1 MMQKKVR
8 ILLAEDDSQE
18 TVDTLGALF
27 PDATGGLELT
37 VVSTIATL
45 IPTVKM
51 VDPELILLDLE
62 LSLSDPLDAVHL
74 VHRSAPG
81 IPLVVL
87 ADPAQKQYAAQSLS
101 EGAMDYV
108 LKGFMDARTLGR
120 VLRTALERN
129 TFEGLAD
136 LLRDPLTG
144 LYTRDG
150 LLTQGARIQEDAQ
163 RTGGA
168 LVLIC
173 ALFENLQT
181 LREGFGPGA
190 TDNALRDVAQILV
203 ESCRRSDIVARLG
216 TEQFAMLAVD
226 AVAPSA
232 PVMRQRLKRRLA
244 VHNQTRSPWGPI
256 DFAAQRGIVVGQKRK
271 NFRRVC
277 GCRGIRAAAVAPP
290 RKSADAGFAQ
300 RRARMKAD
308 HFRNEILAKQRP
320 LGAASRSGVGR

>member
-1 MMQKKVR
+1 MTQKKVR
-8 ILLAEDDSQE
+8 ILLAEDNAAE
-18 TVDTLGALF
+18 TVDTLEVLF
-27 PDATGGLELT
+27 PDSTGGLDLT
-37 VVSTIATL
+37 VVSTMATL

-62 LSLSDPLDAVHL
+62 LSLSAPLDAVHL

-87 ADPAQKQYAAQSLS
+87 ADPAKKQYAAQSLC

-120 VLRTALERN
+120 VLRAALERN

-136 LLRDPLTG
+136 LLRDPMTG
-144 LYTRDG
+144 LYTREG
-150 LLTQGARIQEDAQ
+150 LLTLGARCQEDAQ

-190 TDNALRDVAQILV
+190 ADHALQDVAQILV
-203 ESCRRSDIVARLG
+203 HSCRRSDVVARLG
-216 TEQFAMLAVD
+216 PAQFALSAVD

-232 PVMRQRLKRRLA
+232 PVMRHRLERHLA
-244 VHNQTRSPWGPI
+244 VHNETRSPWGPI
-256 DFAAQRGIVVGQKRK
+256 DLRISVGTWSAKNGRNFGDFVDAVEADLRQGSTREQTPSMILHNAMRG
-271 NFRRVC
+271 
-277 GCRGIRAAAVAPP
+277 
-290 RKSADAGFAQ
+290 
-300 RRARMKAD
+300 
-308 HFRNEILAKQRP
+308 
-320 LGAASRSGVGR
+320 

>member
-1 MMQKKVR
+1 M
-8 ILLAEDDSQE
+8 
-18 TVDTLGALF
+18 
-27 PDATGGLELT
+27 
-37 VVSTIATL
+37 ATL

-62 LSLSDPLDAVHL
+62 LSLSNPLDAVHL

-87 ADPAQKQYAAQSLS
+87 ADPAKKQYAAQSLS

-120 VLRTALERN
+120 VLRAALERN

-136 LLRDPLTG
+136 LLRDPMTG
-144 LYTRDG
+144 LYSREG
-150 LLTQGARIQEDAQ
+150 LLTLGARFQEDAQ

-190 TDNALRDVAQILV
+190 ADHALQDVAQILV
-203 ESCRRSDIVARLG
+203 HSCRRSDIVARLG
-216 TEQFAMLAVD
+216 QEQFAVLAVD

-232 PVMRQRLKRRLA
+232 PVMRQRLERHLA
-244 VHNQTRSPWGPI
+244 VHNKTRSPWGPI
-256 DFAAQRGIVVGQKRK
+256 DLRVSVGTWSAKNGRNFSDFADGVEADL
-271 NFRRVC
+271 RRVSMPEQ
-277 GCRGIRAAAVAPP
+277 APTLVLHNV
-290 RKSADAGFAQ
+290 
-300 RRARMKAD
+300 M
-308 HFRNEILAKQRP
+308 RN
-320 LGAASRSGVGR
+320 

>member
-1 MMQKKVR
+1 MQRKVR
-8 ILLAEDDSQE
+8 ILLAEDDAQE
-18 TVDTLGALF
+18 TADTLGMLF
-27 PDATGGLELT
+27 PGATGGLDLT
-37 VVSTIATL
+37 VVSTMATL

-51 VDPELILLDLE
+51 VDPELILLDLG
-62 LSLSDPLDAVHL
+62 LSLTDPLDAVHL

-87 ADPAQKQYAAQSLS
+87 ADPAKKQYAAQSLS
-101 EGAMDYV
+101 EGALDYV

-150 LLTQGARIQEDAQ
+150 LLTLGTRCQEDAH

-168 LVLIC
+168 MVLIC
-173 ALFENLQT
+173 ALLENLQI

-190 TDNALRDVAQILV
+190 ADSALRDVAQLLV
-203 ESCRRSDIVARLG
+203 ESCRRSDVVARLG

-232 PVMRQRLKRRLA
+232 PVMLQRLERRLA
-244 VHNQTRSPWGPI
+244 VHNETRSPWGPI
-256 DFAAQRGIVVGQKRK
+256 DLRLSVGSWSAKSGRTFSEFVDVVEAELRQTRPPKRS
-271 NFRRVC
+271 RTLVLHDAVRMRVDVF
-277 GCRGIRAAAVAPP
+277 GN
-290 RKSADAGFAQ
+290 DT
-300 RRARMKAD
+300 
-308 HFRNEILAKQRP
+308 LAKHRP
-320 LGAASRSGVGR
+320 WGAASCSGDGK

>member
-1 MMQKKVR
+1 MTQKKVR
-8 ILLAEDDSQE
+8 ILLAEDDCAE

-27 PDATGGLELT
+27 PDSTGGLDLT
-37 VVSTIATL
+37 VVSTMATL

-51 VDPELILLDLE
+51 VDPELMLLDLE
-62 LSLSDPLDAVHL
+62 LSLSNPLDAVHL

-87 ADPAQKQYAAQSLS
+87 ADPAKKQYAAQSLS

-120 VLRTALERN
+120 VLRAGLERN

-136 LLRDPLTG
+136 LLRDPMTG
-144 LYTRDG
+144 LYSREG
-150 LLTQGARIQEDAQ
+150 LLTLGARFQEDAQ

-181 LREGFGPGA
+181 LREGFGPGTA
-190 TDNALRDVAQILV
+190 DHALQDVAQILV
-203 ESCRRSDIVARLG
+203 HSCRRSDIVARLG
-216 TEQFAMLAVD
+216 QEQFAVLAVD

-232 PVMRQRLKRRLA
+232 PVMRQRLERHLA
-244 VHNQTRSPWGPI
+244 VHNKTRSPWGPI
-256 DFAAQRGIVVGQKRK
+256 DLRVSVGTWSAKNGRNFSDFADAVEAEL
-271 NFRRVC
+271 RRVSMPEQ
-277 GCRGIRAAAVAPP
+277 APTLVLHNV
-290 RKSADAGFAQ
+290 
-300 RRARMKAD
+300 M
-308 HFRNEILAKQRP
+308 RN
-320 LGAASRSGVGR
+320 

>member
-1 MMQKKVR
+1 MTQKKVR
-8 ILLAEDDSQE
+8 ILLAEDNAAE
-18 TVDTLGALF
+18 TVDTLEVLF
-27 PDATGGLELT
+27 PDSTGGLDLT
-37 VVSTIATL
+37 VVSTMATL

-62 LSLSDPLDAVHL
+62 LSLSAPLDAVHL

-87 ADPAQKQYAAQSLS
+87 ADPAKKQYAAQSLC

-120 VLRTALERN
+120 VLRAALERN

-136 LLRDPLTG
+136 LLRDPMTG
-144 LYTRDG
+144 LYTREG
-150 LLTQGARIQEDAQ
+150 LLTLGARCQEDAQ

-190 TDNALRDVAQILV
+190 ADHALQDVAQILV
-203 ESCRRSDIVARLG
+203 HSCRRSDVVARLG
-216 TEQFAMLAVD
+216 PAQFALLAVD

-232 PVMRQRLKRRLA
+232 PVMRQRLERHLA
-244 VHNQTRSPWGPI
+244 VHNETRSPWGPI
-256 DFAAQRGIVVGQKRK
+256 DLRISVGTWSAK
-271 NFRRVC
+271 NVRNFGDFVD
-277 GCRGIRAAAVAPP
+277 AVE
-290 RKSADAGFAQ
+290 ADLRQGGTREQTAS
-300 RRARMKAD
+300 M
-308 HFRNEILAKQRP
+308 ILHNVMW
-320 LGAASRSGVGR
+320 G